1 MDNVLDFNALLAEA
15 NRRDSQMEYPTLDK
29 AKQTCKRVETLL
41 QMALEDKEL
50 MSDIIEV
57 CFDGRSAMEFDDAVT
72 DAIKNDPD
80 GSIAQALKNGL
91 SDYV

>member
-1 MDNVLDFNALLAEA
+1 MDNVFDFNALLAEA

-57 CFDGRSAMEFDDAVT
+57 CFDGRSAMEFDDSITEAVR
-72 DAIKNDPD
+72 NEPN